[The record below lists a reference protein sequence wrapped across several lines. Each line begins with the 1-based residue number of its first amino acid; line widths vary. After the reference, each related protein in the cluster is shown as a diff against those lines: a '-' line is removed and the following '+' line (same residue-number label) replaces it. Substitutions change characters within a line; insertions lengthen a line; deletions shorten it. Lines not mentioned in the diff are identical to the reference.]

1 MARINKW
8 YKKGVLEKEL
18 ISKKSTITGS
28 YKVALDT
35 TSGLVSQILSNAE
48 RKKTISYLDEYVSII
63 NKISLEEIN
72 NAISKYIDPD
82 KLTLVTAGS
91 FDST

>member
-1 MARINKW
+1 MEQINKW

-48 RKKTISYLDEYVSII
+48 RKKPISY
-63 NKISLEEIN
+63 
-72 NAISKYIDPD
+72 
-82 KLTLVTAGS
+82 
-91 FDST
+91 